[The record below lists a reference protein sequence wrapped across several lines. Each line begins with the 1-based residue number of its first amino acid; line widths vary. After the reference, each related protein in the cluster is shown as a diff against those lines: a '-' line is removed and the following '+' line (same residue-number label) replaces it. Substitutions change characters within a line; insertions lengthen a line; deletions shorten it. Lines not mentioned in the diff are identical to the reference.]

1 MNKLLAT
8 SALVAAGLV
17 ASAGVASAQAPAPIQ
32 VVVGGFMHQYFG
44 TASNNDGVTY
54 ASGNGRGAAAAV
66 VSQMNKM
73 SQQSDTE
80 IFVGGRSTL
89 SNGIVIGFDVQL
101 EGNSDTNANK
111 NLDQVDESYI
121 FIDGAFGRAIIGS
134 ENEASY
140 IMHVGAPAP
149 GATWGA
155 NEAYTVNWV
164 LRPNAVTFNDTTS
177 SFQNGDSQRLTY
189 FTPRFSGLQLGV
201 SYTPNAL
208 EDVNGFVDQRAARA
222 NGWSPGLNYTNTLM
236 GIRVAASAGLTY
248 YPEIDGAAP
257 TTANGNAIKDYSA
270 GLQLGMGAFTVGGG
284 YRVIDNNLGA
294 NDGSAWSIGGAYQA
308 GPIAVS
314 ASYLQSTANGTAVVG
329 DDVVKQ
335 TILSAAYTMGPGV
348 DLVGSIFN
356 MSFKDE
362 GGAAT
367 NSNSGSGGVV
377 GIRLMF

>member
-155 NEAYTVNWV
+155 NEAYTANWV
-164 LRPNAVTFNDTTS
+164 LRPNQVTFNDTTS
-177 SFQNGDSQRLTY
+177 SFQNGDGQRLTY

-208 EDVNGFVDQRAARA
+208 EDVNGFVDTRAARA
-222 NGWSPGLNYTNTLM
+222 NGWSPGLNYTNTIM

-248 YPEIDGAAP
+248 YPSIDGAAA
-257 TTANGNAIKDYSA
+257 TTANGNAIKDWST

-284 YRVIDNNLGA
+284 YRVIDNTLGA
-294 NDGSAWSIGGAYQA
+294 NDGSVWSAGAAYQA

-329 DDVVKQ
+329 DDVVK
-335 TILSAAYTMGPGV
+335 LRVSATGP
-348 DLVGSIFN
+348 
-356 MSFKDE
+356 
-362 GGAAT
+362 A
-367 NSNSGSGGVV
+367 
-377 GIRLMF
+377 